1 MENINSENNNLS
13 PAHMKILGGHKR
25 STVTGNPMISPKE
38 RASNLNLEVLNHFN
52 FDSKKFIEEEFNL
65 SKFNLIFFEF
75 F

>member
-13 PAHMKILGGHKR
+13 PNHMKILGGHKK
-25 STVTGNPMISPKE
+25 STMMGSSAMISPNE

-65 SKFNLIFFEF
+65 SK
-75 F
+75 